1 MPAIPAVGSI
11 LNHPALPTIFEDET
25 MKVTCIDGTGEHC
38 LVTFVGVGHGQDGVD
53 QQSEEFRKAVGGRG
67 PRLFVFDKSRSWGNS
82 LDIDLLADV
91 TAPYRKAR
99 SVATMGLSMGG
110 FLAVQMST
118 VLGATRCVA
127 LAPQYSIHPTI
138 AHLTT
143 GGSATPT
150 QFQFGSSLP
159 SKAASPQTASI
170 TSSFQTSLLSVSM
183 QNCFPATPTSANS
196 SLNLRNTTSLA
207 PSKNKDDFI
216 HFWRPCC
223 AEQVIRTCPI
233 SAVQMITA
241 GQ

>member
-1 MPAIPAVGSI
+1 MPANPAVGSI

-38 LVTFVGVGHGQDGVD
+38 LVTFIGVGHGQDGVD

-127 LAPQYSIHPTI
+127 LAPQYSIHPSVWKQPSLEGCFASDCI
-138 AHLTT
+138 YNLVIPNIPVERSHAELFPCDANVRKFFVESAEHNVAGALKEQGRLYPLLEALLRGASDQDLPNFCCPNDNSWSIDAKVEALT
-143 GGSATPT
+143 
-150 QFQFGSSLP
+150 
-159 SKAASPQTASI
+159 
-170 TSSFQTSLLSVSM
+170 
-183 QNCFPATPTSANS
+183 
-196 SLNLRNTTSLA
+196 
-207 PSKNKDDFI
+207 
-216 HFWRPCC
+216 
-223 AEQVIRTCPI
+223 E
-233 SAVQMITA
+233 
-241 GQ
+241 